1 MRYVRFIVIAI
12 MVTPVPVK
20 YLLAQD
26 QDVESQDSK
35 SWFESQWEHNEQ
47 ESLSKLPAD
56 LREDLLKVKEVNLE
70 QYGELLHDAAHTQ
83 YDGHFEYMEAFEKE
97 RYETD
102 ILVQQLELQTEALS
116 IQFEHAKDDQKNG
129 LISKL
134 KTKLDKLFEMKEK
147 ERTLN
152 IEMLEKELA
161 QLKESLSVRQQHKKE
176 IINRR
181 LNELIGRDDYFEW

>member
-1 MRYVRFIVIAI
+1 MRYIRFIIIAV
-12 MVTPVPVK
+12 MVTSAPVK

-26 QDVESQDSK
+26 QDDESPISE
-35 SWFESQWEHNEQ
+35 SWFESEWEHNEQ

-56 LREDLLKVKEVNLE
+56 LRADLLKVKELDLE
-70 QYGELLHDAAHTQ
+70 QYGELLHEAAHTQ
-83 YDGHFEYMEAFEKE
+83 YNGHFEYMEAFEKE

-116 IQFEHAKDDQKNG
+116 IQFEHAKDNQKNG

-134 KTKLDKLFEMKEK
+134 KTKLDELFEMKEK
-147 ERTLN
+147 ERALN
-152 IEMLEKELA
+152 VEMLQKELA